1 MLKLEKMN
9 VLVHVGVTT
18 VGGRTQVPMK
28 RQVLDVD

>member
-18 VGGRTQVPMK
+18 VGGEEPGTNEE
-28 RQVLDVD
+28 QVL